1 LSIHDTHRISHR
13 NIRVAFEA
21 VMKHHAISRASR
33 LSIAVLLTVF
43 AGLATVSAVDS
54 SRHVRNRFFVKHD
67 NEVTK
72 AETPPHNGV
81 GKSTAYRYFDDV
93 KDARVIFRKRA
104 LHKGASIGVHVL
116 THDEVYYVVSGRGVV
131 TVDDTKK
138 EVGPGTAIFMHEGA
152 DVGIEQRGNADLVL
166 IISYPPADSKM

>member
-1 LSIHDTHRISHR
+1 MYVRDTPRIDHR
-13 NIRVAFEA
+13 NIRFAVEA

-33 LSIAVLLTVF
+33 LSIAVLLTAL
-43 AGLATVSAVDS
+43 AGLAPVLAVDS

-72 AETPPHNGV
+72 VETPPHNGV

-104 LHKGASIGVHVL
+104 LHKGASIGMHVL
-116 THDEVYYVVSGRGVV
+116 THDEVYYVVSGRGLL
-131 TVDDTKK
+131 TVDDTKR
-138 EVGPGTAIFMHEGA
+138 EVGPDTAIFMHEGA
-152 DVGIEQRGNADLVL
+152 DVGIQQLGDSDLVL
-166 IISYPPADSKM
+166 IISYPPADANM